1 MSDGTELNSG
11 LHTEQQATP
20 KTALSSWQILGKTLL
35 VILGLALGAVLGI
48 FICLYAGLMDLC

>member
-35 VILGLALGAVLGI
+35 VISGLALGAVLGI
-48 FICLYAGLMDLC
+48 FICLSAGLMDLC